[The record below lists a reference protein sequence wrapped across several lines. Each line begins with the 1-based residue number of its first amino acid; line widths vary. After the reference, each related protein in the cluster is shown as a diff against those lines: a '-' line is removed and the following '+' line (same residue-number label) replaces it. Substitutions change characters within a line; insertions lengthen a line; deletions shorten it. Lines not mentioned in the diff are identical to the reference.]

1 MVPRAVPRGVHRG
14 VPREVPRVAPRV
26 GSRVVFNPNPSPNPN
41 QEARTRRGPSLW
53 YAGAFLEWDVHM
65 HVHEHMVY
73 AWCAARCVSEC
84 R

>member
-1 MVPRAVPRGVHRG
+1 MVPRGVHRG
-14 VPREVPRVAPRV
+14 VPREVPRVAPGV